1 MKQDE
6 NLWLYRRCHSR
17 GSVHYSGQR
26 GRLRERPEPRLS
38 IEFATRSVSASQGTV
53 RQTTRRADEKLYGQT
68 SVPKYIAPYR
78 YQPLPA
84 AAGYVAT
91 SRPVPSSV
99 PPCPDPLHRLAAHA
113 AQPSAPP
120 ERQTEAK
127 PISANRDDRSIYKE
141 I

>member
-84 AAGYVAT
+84 AAGYVA
-91 SRPVPSSV
+91 SLGFESSGPVVSSPVPRSV
-99 PPCPDPLHRLAAHA
+99 TPVGRARRATIR
-113 AQPSAPP
+113 AP
-120 ERQTEAK
+120 RT
-127 PISANRDDRSIYKE
+127 ANRSQTHKREPRRSLDL
-141 I
+141 